1 MRQISISD
9 SSDDLMTDNY
19 RPPCSQGSRVVRRSC
34 MKAKKSTTSNISN
47 KPQVEPSS
55 SNKSSEPQN
64 TPLSNQSL
72 YVFGGCA
79 LGLAVTIPI
88 VLYLKRKL

>member
-34 MKAKKSTTSNISN
+34 MKAKKPTSFITT
-47 KPQVEPSS
+47 
-55 SNKSSEPQN
+55 SEPQVNPSTN
-64 TPLSNQSL
+64 TSEPKDKFLSSPSL
-72 YVFGGCA
+72 YVLGGCA
-79 LGLAVTIPI
+79 LAVAVTIPI